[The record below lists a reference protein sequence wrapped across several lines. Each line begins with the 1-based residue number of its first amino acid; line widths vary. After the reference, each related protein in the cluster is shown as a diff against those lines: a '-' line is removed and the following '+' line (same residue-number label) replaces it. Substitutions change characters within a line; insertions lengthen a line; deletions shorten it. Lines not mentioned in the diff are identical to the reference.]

1 MRRLL
6 TATATMAGLVG
17 LLAAFGPTRAPNADA
32 STLSL
37 VSQSDRRG
45 HQPDVR
51 FTVEGTSV
59 RGLHPGAV
67 KAIKLKII
75 NPYGFA
81 LRVHHLGGEV
91 TGTSR
96 RECVANSTNL
106 QVRQYSGRLPFT
118 VPARS
123 RAVLTGSLPITMPRQ
138 ASPKCAD
145 TRFTIALSGTG
156 TKATR

>member
-1 MRRLL
+1 M
-6 TATATMAGLVG
+6 
-17 LLAAFGPTRAPNADA
+17 
-32 STLSL
+32 
-37 VSQSDRRG
+37 
-45 HQPDVR
+45 
-51 FTVEGTSV
+51 

-67 KAIKLKII
+67 KAIKLKIV

-96 RECVANSTNL
+96 RQCAANGTNL
-106 QVRQYSGRLPFT
+106 RVREYTGRLPSYG
-118 VPARS
+118 AGRS

-145 TRFTIALSGTG
+145 TRFTIVLSGTG